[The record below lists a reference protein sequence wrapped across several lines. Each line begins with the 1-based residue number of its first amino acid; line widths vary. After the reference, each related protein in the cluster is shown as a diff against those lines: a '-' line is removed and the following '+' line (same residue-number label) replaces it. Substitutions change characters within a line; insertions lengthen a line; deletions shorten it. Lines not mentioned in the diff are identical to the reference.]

1 MSNTEKVTHNND
13 LESGHGPSTTTE
25 KIKEKFFES
34 NAGDGTTVYD
44 QYLHG
49 FPLYMCLGSCFAS
62 LFLIGLD
69 QTIVITIL
77 EEVGNKFNGYD
88 KMGWISAGYMLTMAV
103 FAATWGKMSIIF
115 GRKWSLLLAIVLFE
129 AGSLMCALANDMD
142 LLIGGRILAG
152 IGGGGIQTLVFIVC
166 SELTPIHQRPL
177 VFVVLGLSFACS
189 SVTGPLIGGALSLH
203 ASWRWCFYINLPIG
217 GLAGCLLTVFFNPP
231 RVKGSMREKLK
242 LIDYPGTFLLTSG
255 VVIFLLAL
263 TFGGVEYSWNSG
275 AIISM
280 FIIGGVLLIMFCV
293 WNFKFSK
300 NPIIP
305 YSIIKVR
312 QVVLPVLSLA
322 LVFFC
327 FMSVAIF
334 LATYFQLIF
343 GMSPWQT
350 GVRTLPVII
359 PLVLSSMISGIL
371 IRRTRYIKPY
381 SVFGGICGGVGVG
394 LLLLLDIDSS
404 NSAKIGLLILPGV
417 YTGICLQTCMIAS
430 QLHAPKEAG
439 STILTTSLINFSR
452 ALGGTVGA
460 DLSQAIFNASFK
472 NRIVKAFENSPDG
485 TLGGLTGKGATMLIA
500 SPRLIQK
507 LDPEVKE
514 VVLKAIMRSI
524 KNVFIVLTAMASVSF
539 VLIIFWSNKRLPKG
553 DDVQQQK
560 EKEEEQKQMDANEKL
575 QDDAPSVTGELVEP
589 HTKPRT
595 TTLENK

>member
-1 MSNTEKVTHNND
+1 MSNTD
-13 LESGHGPSTTTE
+13 
-25 KIKEKFFES
+25 KEKFFES

-142 LLIGGRILAG
+142 VLIGGRILAG

-177 VFVVLGLSFACS
+177 VFVVLSLSFACS
-189 SVTGPLIGGALSLH
+189 TVTGPLIGGAFSKH
-203 ASWRWCFYINLPIG
+203 VTWRWCFYINLPIG
-217 GLAGCLLTVFFNPP
+217 GLALGLLTIFFNPP

-263 TFGGVEYSWNSG
+263 TFGALTFGGVEFAWNSG

-280 FIIGGVLLIMFCV
+280 FIIGGVLLILFCV
-293 WNFKFSK
+293 WNFEYSK

-305 YSIIKVR
+305 LSIVKVR
-312 QVVLPVLSLA
+312 QVVLPVLTLA
-322 LVFFC
+322 LVFFS
-327 FMSVAIF
+327 FMSVVIF
-334 LATYFQLIF
+334 LTTYFQLIF
-343 GMSPWQT
+343 GMTAWQT
-350 GVRTLPVII
+350 GVRTLPVIV
-359 PLVLSSMISGIL
+359 PLVIASIASGIL
-371 IRRTRYIKPY
+371 IKKTRYIKPY
-381 SVFGGICGGVGVG
+381 SVFGGVCGSVGIG
-394 LLLLLDIDSS
+394 LLLLLDIDTSG
-404 NSAKIGLLILPGV
+404 SAKIGLLIIPGI
-417 YTGICLQTCMIAS
+417 YCGICLQTCMISS

-439 STILTTSLINFSR
+439 STILTTSFINFSR
-452 ALGGTVGA
+452 SIGGTLGA
-460 DLSQAIFNASFK
+460 DLSQAIFNASYK
-472 NRIVKAFENSPDG
+472 NRITKALKSYPNG
-485 TLGGLTGKGATMLIA
+485 TLGGLNGHDASKLIA
-500 SPRLIQK
+500 SPGLIRN
-507 LDPEVKE
+507 LDPEVKK
-514 VVLKAIMRSI
+514 VVLKAIMKSI
-524 KNVFIVLTAMASVSF
+524 RNVFIVTTTMAVVSF
-539 VLIIFWSNKRLPKG
+539 VVILFFSNKRLPKEE
-553 DDVQQQK
+553 DVQQTK
-560 EKEEEQKQMDANEKL
+560 
-575 QDDAPSVTGELVEP
+575 DDNGLDNALSTTGESFELK
-589 HTKPRT
+589 TKTNERASDT
-595 TTLENK
+595 K